1 MKTKKGKQ
9 EPHFSNYHNIK
20 QQGKK
25 NPGICIPGKKT
36 KNQLTF
42 KPPGDFVPVD
52 KTPKCI

>member
-1 MKTKKGKQ
+1 MQ
-9 EPHFSNYHNIK
+9 EVLKVAAIPSYKHNNTMP
-20 QQGKK
+20 GKK

-52 KTPKCI
+52 ETPKRI